1 MIGTAYMEET
11 LDTFPYLIALIAFY
25 LAVIDG
31 PNIVKRL
38 FGIDAGL
45 KNGWGILAGAYAG
58 SKLVSKTG
66 KFAAKSADF
75 MTGGKLSDAKN
86 QFGNRNRKGVS
97 NTKASS
103 PNASTKEGLQANAS
117 NPTDVNNDNKN
128 VSSSNMDNQTDDSAG
143 RSESAAPKS
152 ISTQTEKE
160 QTPGQ
165 RKQQR
170 APSPNDAERNL
181 SAQSRTLFGEAKQT
195 IAPPS
200 SMDAR
205 LSDVSEQGQG
215 TGTLSNIVPTVG
227 SSPLKQNTGNAQSNG
242 PDSTQKLQYA
252 QRPSVQTDIDIPNE
266 IDQSSATATRTV
278 SSSSGSAVQD
288 NNSTN
293 TYTVTNQQSAEHT
306 DQVNFQTAQQ
316 TSHRTVMEQETQQHA
331 ASHTV
336 KRRPSSYEIP
346 STASIQKLKS
356 RT

>member
-1 MIGTAYMEET
+1 M
-11 LDTFPYLIALIAFY
+11 LH
-25 LAVIDG
+25 
-31 PNIVKRL
+31 
-38 FGIDAGL
+38 
-45 KNGWGILAGAYAG
+45 
-58 SKLVSKTG
+58 
-66 KFAAKSADF
+66 
-75 MTGGKLSDAKN
+75 
-86 QFGNRNRKGVS
+86 Q
-97 NTKASS
+97 KASQL
-103 PNASTKEGLQANAS
+103 KLK
-117 NPTDVNNDNKN
+117 KN
-128 VSSSNMDNQTDDSAG
+128 RHQDSANNKEHLLLMMLKETCQHKAEHSLVRQNK
-143 RSESAAPKS
+143 RSLHPL
-152 ISTQTEKE
+152 QWML
-160 QTPGQ
+160 GY
-165 RKQQR
+165 RMF
-170 APSPNDAERNL
+170 PSKDKVLERFL
-181 SAQSRTLFGEAKQT
+181 TLFQQLA
-195 IAPPS
+195 AV
-200 SMDAR
+200 R
-205 LSDVSEQGQG
+205 
-215 TGTLSNIVPTVG
+215 
-227 SSPLKQNTGNAQSNG
+227 LKQNTGNAQSNG